1 MARTGVTDGDL
12 ATVAARNRNAGVKNP
27 DAQVRMETTPTDL
40 LRTPFKVTPLRKGY
54 LPPIGESA
62 TCLVLAAEGKAEKL
76 CDKPAWI
83 QGAHHI
89 AELQTIGARD
99 LTRSASTALAAKK
112 ALAMAG
118 VGSAADVDLIELL
131 AQNPAQEMIL
141 LDALGL
147 DPKAPKP
154 VVNPSGGALCA
165 DPIMS
170 TGLIRL
176 GEAFRQIAG
185 RAGERQVANAKRALA
200 HAAQGHCL
208 QQNVVWVLGSE
219 RRWA

>member
-1 MARTGVTDGDL
+1 
-12 ATVAARNRNAGVKNP
+12 
-27 DAQVRMETTPTDL
+27 METSAADL
-40 LRTPFKVTPLRKGY
+40 LRTPFKVSPLRRGY

-76 CDKPAWI
+76 CDKPVWI

-99 LTRSASTALAAKK
+99 LTRSASTTAAAKK

-118 VGSAADVDLIELL
+118 IANAADVDLIELL
-131 AQNPAQEMIL
+131 AQNPAQEMIVL
-141 LDALGL
+141 EALGI
-147 DPKAPKP
+147 DPKASKP
-154 VVNPSGGALCA
+154 AINPSGGAICA

-170 TGLIRL
+170 TGIIRL
-176 GEAFRQIAG
+176 GEVFRQLAG
-185 RAGERQVANAKRALA
+185 RAGERQVKNATRAIA

-208 QQNVVWVLGSE
+208 QQNVVWVLGTE
-219 RRWA
+219 RRWS